1 MSWLEEGNRMRGK
14 SWIAPGLMV
23 AVLTTFLLL
32 PPVEPLTTVG
42 MRAIGVF
49 LFTVIGWMLIGIGYP
64 SLLCV
69 ALFALT
75 GVMTPAAAFSAAWG
89 NWLVFFMLAAFGLSE
104 GLRVTGFSRRFALWF
119 ITRPF
124 TTGHPWLLVAMFLL
138 GCTIM
143 GSITSL
149 TVTCIVFMTIAEP
162 MLEGLGYKKG
172 DPFAAMFMMGIAWAA
187 TASSAMTPVGHALN
201 VLIIDLVQTD
211 LSYTMNFA
219 QWMAVGIPMGLLV
232 FLMLLAIFRYV
243 VRPDVSR
250 FSDMATG
257 YIRKESGKI
266 GAMKLEEKL
275 AVAVFLG
282 VVICWILPGVT
293 SNILPGVSA
302 YLGEMGYAIP
312 AIVGACL
319 LCIIRV
325 KGKPLLTYR
334 RWMLEGVE
342 WSTMALIGGI
352 MVIAEVIG
360 SPETGI
366 PQFLTGIFQPVATGA
381 PFNIFLLITL
391 LWVVLQTNLMSNL
404 VSGSTIY
411 RIMVP
416 ATAAAG
422 VGNPV
427 ALAFVIAAAANYA
440 FILPSATT
448 APAIVTGSGWVP
460 VGFLARYGVI
470 MVIPIVLL
478 FTFVGYPFACLL
490 FR

>member
-1 MSWLEEGNRMRGK
+1 MRGK
-14 SWIAPGLMV
+14 WWLAPSLMV
-23 AVLTTFLLL
+23 VVLLPFMLL
-32 PPVEPLTTVG
+32 PPVEPLTAIG

-49 LFTVIGWMLIGIGYP
+49 LFTIIGWMTIGTGYS

-69 ALFALT
+69 ALFAIA
-75 GVMTPAAAFSAAWG
+75 GVMTPAAAFGAAWG

-119 ITRPF
+119 ATRPF

-143 GSITSL
+143 GAIMSL
-149 TVTCIVFMTIAEP
+149 TVTTIVFMAIAEP
-162 MLEGLGYKKG
+162 MLKGLGYKKG
-172 DPFAAMFMMGIAWAA
+172 DHFAAMFMMGIAWAA
-187 TASSAMTPVGHALN
+187 TASSAMTPVGHPLN
-201 VLIIDLVQTD
+201 VLIMDLVQRD
-211 LSYTMNFA
+211 FGYTMSFT
-219 QWMAVGIPMGLLV
+219 QWLAAGIPMGLLV
-232 FLMLLAIFRYV
+232 FLMLLAVFRFV

-250 FSDMATG
+250 FSAMAAK
-257 YIRKESGKI
+257 YVRDESSKM

-275 AVAVFLG
+275 VVGIFL
-282 VVICWILPGVT
+282 VVVVCWMLPSITG
-293 SNILPGVSA
+293 NILPGVSA

-319 LCIIRV
+319 LCIIQV
-325 KGKPLLTYR
+325 KGKPLLTFR
-334 RWMLEGVE
+334 QWTLDGVE

-360 SPETGI
+360 NPETGI
-366 PQFLTGIFQPVATGA
+366 PQMLTGIFQPIAVGA
-381 PFNIFLLITL
+381 PFNVFLMITL
-391 LWVVLQTNLMSNL
+391 LWVVLQTNMMSNM
-404 VSGSTIY
+404 VSGMTVF

-416 ATAAAG
+416 ATVAAG
-422 VGNPV
+422 VGNPA

-460 VGFLARYGVI
+460 VDFLARYGVI

-478 FTFVGYPFACLL
+478 FTFVGYPFACFI